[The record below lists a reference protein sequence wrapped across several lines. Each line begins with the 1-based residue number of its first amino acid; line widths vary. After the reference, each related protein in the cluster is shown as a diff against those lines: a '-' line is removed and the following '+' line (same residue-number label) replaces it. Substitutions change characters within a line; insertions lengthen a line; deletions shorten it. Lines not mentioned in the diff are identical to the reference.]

1 MYQDDLFNVHKVV
14 KHGVLEKGRKESD
27 FHSTC

>member
-1 MYQDDLFNVHKVV
+1 MYQGDLFNVHKVE
-14 KHGVLEKGRKESD
+14 KHGVLEKGRKASD